1 MSNAINQRI
10 ANLCKE
16 KGYSWY
22 RLSAL
27 SGIPVST
34 IVSIINRN
42 NAPTIPTLQKLCTA
56 LDLTLAQFF
65 SEGFETT
72 TETQNKYLYEF
83 NRLDNHEQDLVLA
96 YIQGMID
103 AKEAR
108 LVERARQEEKD
119 NAAGKTKKRGG
130 RKKKVT
136 ETPQEGPAS
145 QEQQPDAQEAQE
157 PQFEAC
163 DAQEPQFEACNA
175 QEPQFETCDAE
186 NPQSEASGTES

>member
-10 ANLCKE
+10 ATLCKE

-72 TETQNKYLYEF
+72 TQTQNKYLYEF

-108 LVERARQEEKD
+108 LEAKAHLDEQEK
-119 NAAGKTKKRGG
+119 AAGKAKRKGG

-136 ETPQEGPAS
+136 EAPPEDQDSDNPGSDNPES
-145 QEQQPDAQEAQE
+145 QIPES
-157 PQFEAC
+157 
-163 DAQEPQFEACNA
+163 
-175 QEPQFETCDAE
+175 E
-186 NPQSEASGTES
+186 NPESQIPGSADTGSDSLE